1 MPSIFFIF
9 LLFIAG
15 LIRGPLSLL
24 FIILKNFSRPLKLR
38 IDFERRNLNQEECRS
53 FRRDNLVADFC
64 FEVSSEGE
72 LEQVRPL
79 VEHYLFHKKL
89 IEILFASPSVENKC
103 LKLASDYKEQL
114 RVMRLPIVCF
124 APISFLYFQSPWSW
138 VTAPKII
145 FCRYDFYPELLSFK
159 FFKKKLILLSAAG
172 KNPSWFKKQSI
183 SLFGLIVAANET
195 EAKYFKNIVV
205 DRPIISFDFRVPR
218 IFERLDSSLKT
229 LQSVEEVSTYLTF
242 LDSKSASQKIV
253 LGSMW
258 ESDLGILKNWPNE
271 IAAGIKHLL
280 LVPHNLNQEAIN
292 QMLKSLDTFLPN
304 VPVYEIK
311 KGGAF
316 NAAILETRPGIVIL
330 NLSGILCELY
340 SKFSMAY
347 VGGGYE
353 RSIHSVLEPFVSG
366 CQVFCGP
373 KISRST
379 EFDFI
384 RDIAP
389 DEIHLLNSPES
400 FYNLVREN
408 ELKIPEV
415 TVRSNLLKNARS
427 SMEIIIKEIESC

>member
-1 MPSIFFIF
+1 MASTFFI
-9 LLFIAG
+9 LLIFIAG
-15 LIRGPLSLL
+15 LVRGPMSLL
-24 FIILKNFSRPLKLR
+24 VIFLKNFSKSLKLR
-38 IDFERRNLNQEECRS
+38 VDFERKNFFQNECRS
-53 FRRDNLVADFC
+53 FKRDNLVADYC

-72 LEQVRPL
+72 LEQVKPL
-79 VEHYLFHKKL
+79 IEYYLFHKKL

-103 LKLASDYKEQL
+103 LKLAKDYKNQL
-114 RVMRLPIVCF
+114 RVMRLPIASF
-124 APISFLYFQSPWSW
+124 APVTFLFFQSPWSW
-138 VTAPKII
+138 VSAPIII

-172 KNPSWFKKQSI
+172 KNPSWFKRQSV
-183 SLFGLIVAANET
+183 SLFSLIVAANET
-195 EAKYFKNIVV
+195 EAKYFKKIVV
-205 DRPIISFDFRVPR
+205 NQPVLSFDFRVTR
-218 IFERLDSSLKT
+218 IFERKESSL
-229 LQSVEEVSTYLTF
+229 LNLESVDELSTYLTF
-242 LDSKSASQKIV
+242 LDSQASSQKIV
-253 LGSMW
+253 MGSAW
-258 ESDLGILKNWPNE
+258 ESDLGILKNWTTE
-271 IAAGIKHLL
+271 ILAGSKHFL
-280 LVPHNLNQEAIN
+280 LVPHNLSLAAIN
-292 QMLKSLDTFLPN
+292 QILRSLDSCLPK

-311 KGGAF
+311 KGQIFDAT
-316 NAAILETRPGIVIL
+316 ILDRKPGIVIL

-389 DEIHLLNSPES
+389 DEIHLLNTPES

-408 ELKIPEV
+408 ELKIPDPL
-415 TVRSNLLKNARS
+415 VRSNLLKNARS
-427 SMEIIIKEIESC
+427 SMEIIIKEIELC